1 MRPSYIIIILTFLF
15 GCKTENRKTIDT
27 YSDGKTKSEYV
38 YPDKN
43 DKSNYTIIEY
53 YNNGQISFKG
63 TVEKNKFVDAKLNYY
78 PNGSIKEIDSII
90 NPCELNFCCCD
101 GKVLKYYSN
110 GKLDQ
115 TYENRNGMANG
126 LVHLY
131 ENDSSGKLGI
141 IYTYKDDKKNGVY
154 KNFYNSGE
162 LYRLGTYRNDTLVD
176 YIYYFERNGDTM
188 KINYTWKGQED
199 FPSKK
204 WLDNGQIF
212 YATYLDSTFNRALYR
227 WTDKAG
233 NELKRQ
239 IVSPKTKGE
248 WITSNGKWIT
258 PN

>member
-1 MRPSYIIIILTFLF
+1 MRPSSIIIILTFLF
-15 GCKTENRKTIDT
+15 GCKTEYRKTIDT

-43 DKSNYTIIEY
+43 DKSNYTIVEY

-63 TVEKNKFVDAKLNYY
+63 TVENNKFVGVKLNYY
-78 PNGSIKEIDSII
+78 PNGNLKEVDSII
-90 NPCELNFCCCD
+90 NPCELNSCCCD
-101 GKVLKYYSN
+101 GKVLKYYNN

-126 LVHLY
+126 MVHLY

-141 IYTYKDDKKNGVY
+141 IYTYKDDKKNGTY

-176 YIYYFERNGDTM
+176 YIYYFEPNGDTM
-188 KINYTWKGQED
+188 KINYTWKGKED

-212 YATYLDSTFNRALYR
+212 YATYLDNTYNKALYR
-227 WTDKAG
+227 WTDKSG
-233 NELKRQ
+233 KELRRE
-239 IVSPKTKGE
+239 IVSPKTGGE
-248 WITSNGKWIT
+248 WISKDGKWIT

>member
-1 MRPSYIIIILTFLF
+1 LF
-15 GCKTENRKTIDT
+15 GCKTEYRKTIDS
-27 YSDGKTKSEYV
+27 YSDGQTKVEYI

-43 DKSNYTIIEY
+43 DTTNYSIIEY
-53 YNNGQISFKG
+53 YDNGQISFKG
-63 TVEKNKFVDAKLNYY
+63 TVENSKFVGIKLNYY
-78 PNGSIKEIDSII
+78 PYGNLKEVDSII
-90 NPCELNFCCCD
+90 NPCDLNFCCCD
-101 GKVLKYYSN
+101 AKVSKYYSN

-115 TYENRNGMANG
+115 TYENRNGMTNG
-126 LVHLY
+126 LVYLY

-141 IYTYKDDKKNGVY
+141 IYTYKDDKKHGTY

-176 YIYYFERNGDTM
+176 FIYYFEPNGDTM
-188 KINYTWKGQED
+188 KINYTWKGKED

-204 WLDNGQIF
+204 WLDNGEIF
-212 YATYLDSTFNRALYR
+212 YATYLDTTYNKALYR

-233 NELKRQ
+233 KELRRE
-239 IVSPKTKGE
+239 IVSPKTGGE